1 MIDRIRPSPT
11 PVGAVSFHPM
21 ARMLM
26 AISALA
32 SEHKAIVTANVVVPF
47 GPEVVP
53 AERGS
58 LGMYATLYHCSCD

>member
-1 MIDRIRPSPT
+1 
-11 PVGAVSFHPM
+11 M